1 MELHLSYIDMKK
13 PLSILVLTLLFSTN
27 IYAIEKKKIINNDE
41 WSQKI
46 NTLKWYNDE
55 KKDLN
60 IKIPGTNVNIKIYE
74 NETYLLGEDIEQYE
88 YWTFGKSSRDSAIKI
103 FANGYSYII
112 PKPTNDGYIKIDD
125 WSDVNP
131 EKLIQGLRDANK
143 KISDDLNYAKEI
155 QWIYKPSLDKEKN
168 LVNYSY
174 KVIWDDNSASMET
187 INIILGRKG
196 FVEQTFVFSDLSDT
210 QKNAKF
216 AKIAST
222 DVTYDEGSAYNNY
235 KSGDKIA
242 VAGIGALV
250 ATTLGVKAL
259 KGGAAAGGILLLV
272 KKLWWLILA
281 PLVFIGKLFGGGD
294 ENKSEK
300 SSKSIR
306 RSSRK
311 KED

>member
-1 MELHLSYIDMKK
+1 MSLKTTSVKIFLIN
-13 PLSILVLTLLFSTN
+13 LLIIFLLGTHSQ
-27 IYAIEKKKIINNDE
+27 AIEKKKIINEDE
-41 WSQKI
+41 WIQKA
-46 NTLKWYNDE
+46 NTLKWYNE
-55 KKDLN
+55 ENPKNLT
-60 IKIPGTNVNIKIYE
+60 IKIPGTNVNINIYD
-74 NETYLLGEDIEQYE
+74 NESYLLGEDIEQYN
-88 YWTFGKSSRDSAIKI
+88 YWTFGRSNPEPAIKI
-103 FANGYSYII
+103 FADGYSYLI
-112 PKPTNDGYIKIDD
+112 PKPANEGYIKIDD

-131 EKLIQGLRDANK
+131 EELIQGLRDANK
-143 KISDDLNYAKEI
+143 KVSDDLSYAKEI

-174 KVIWDDNSASMET
+174 KVVWNDNNVSMET
-187 INIILGRKG
+187 VNIILGRKG
-196 FVEQTFVFSDLSDT
+196 FVEQTFIFSDLSDT
-210 QKNAKF
+210 QANAKF
-216 AKIAST
+216 AKIASS
-222 DVTYDEGSAYNNY
+222 DATYDEGSTYNNY

-242 VAGIGALV
+242 AVGIGALV

-281 PLVFIGKLFGGGD
+281 PLAFIGKLFGGGD
-294 ENKSEK
+294 EKKSEK